1 MSLKS
6 DIRETKQYKTF
17 KKIRIGV
24 EDKLN
29 MEKDRAEALSM
40 HAGRVS
46 RRMHGNKMYSPRAL
60 IEALTN
66 DMSCR
71 SRLVELR
78 VQASIQIETLQEAI
92 KAFKRFVQTDYS
104 ERLNKTYKTVG
115 QRSAFM
121 ENMITA
127 AMEVEGQGKS
137 LLKLFD
143 DLIADVD
150 KTSYHLSNMVDVV
163 KLISD
168 KPGKTL

>member
-1 MSLKS
+1 
-6 DIRETKQYKTF
+6 
-17 KKIRIGV
+17 
-24 EDKLN
+24 
-29 MEKDRAEALSM
+29 
-40 HAGRVS
+40 
-46 RRMHGNKMYSPRAL
+46 
-60 IEALTN
+60 
-66 DMSCR
+66 
-71 SRLVELR
+71 
-78 VQASIQIETLQEAI
+78 
-92 KAFKRFVQTDYS
+92 
-104 ERLNKTYKTVG
+104 
-115 QRSAFM
+115 M